1 LSNSINKSKRR
12 SSIIAIASLVVWIGV
27 IFYMSSG
34 QGSMD
39 ETSRFIRPL
48 LEFLFPA
55 ASAETITLYHAF
67 IRKCAHFTEYA
78 VLALLAYR
86 ALANVKFRLI
96 WPILIVVV
104 IASLDEFN
112 QSFEATRTGSIN
124 DVWLD
129 IAGGTAMIAVI
140 WVSGRIRRSS
150 VV

>member
-1 LSNSINKSKRR
+1 MRR
-12 SSIIAIASLVVWIGV
+12 SSTIAIASLVVWIGV

-34 QGSMD
+34 QGSME
-39 ETSRFIRPL
+39 ETSRFIRPV

-78 VLALLAYR
+78 VLALMAYR
-86 ALANVKFRLI
+86 ALANAEFRLMRS
-96 WPILIVVV
+96 ILLVAV

-112 QSFEATRTGSIN
+112 QSFDAARTGSIN
-124 DVWLD
+124 DVFLD

-140 WVSGRIRRSS
+140 WVSGKFRGSS
-150 VV
+150 VE

>member
-1 LSNSINKSKRR
+1 
-12 SSIIAIASLVVWIGV
+12 
-27 IFYMSSG
+27 
-34 QGSMD
+34 MD

-55 ASAETITLYHAF
+55 VSAETITLYHAF

-140 WVSGRIRRSS
+140 WVSGKIRRSS